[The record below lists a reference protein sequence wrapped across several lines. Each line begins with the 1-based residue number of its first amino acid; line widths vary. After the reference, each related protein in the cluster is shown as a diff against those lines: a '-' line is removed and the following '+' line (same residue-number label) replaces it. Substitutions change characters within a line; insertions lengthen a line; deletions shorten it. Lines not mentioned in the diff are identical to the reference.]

1 MKKIAL
7 LFICLSMIFTGCSSS
22 VSSSPDS
29 DDSSD
34 PGSGNTRPAETDAAD
49 TDGSSVIVKE
59 ILGKLPLSL
68 EEFENNQRNT
78 NNAHYL
84 RNIRSLDE
92 SDMAGIQATGYHQE
106 FGNQIAWLLVILKN
120 DIKAALTDS
129 QINTLFTLPQNFAIS
144 DATDTKLRAMGMGNS
159 DITYA
164 NQICKGSKLKITYDE
179 EAELFK
185 VYWYF
190 PDYNSPLLISGIYES
205 NIISELFFITKVIPA
220 NGFLLQRYF
229 KSGDEYVLFT
239 RQVKNNGCVQ
249 TFIDVKNNN
258 DLSSYCLGAEY
269 NDSQAQSAT
278 PQQLQT
284 AREGRSVAF
293 KSGNIKASFTTHLNA
308 FENKEYYRILD
319 NNNFV
324 IIDIE
329 YRENNSA
336 YELKI
341 PLNFIETS
349 KEISIDESNHFYVD
363 YVESESANNQA
374 VGYFEYR
381 EFEWCNANIP
391 CYVLQSDSASTFNL
405 EDGFTFTQADN
416 VEQAINRINTMRG
429 QFGTSYITDK
439 ISSDNTI
446 SELVNELDTW
456 VNSLN

>member
-84 RNIRSLDE
+84 RNIRPLDE
-92 SDMAGIQATGYHQE
+92 SDRAGIQGTGFHQE

-129 QINTLFTLPQNFAIS
+129 KINTLFTLPQNFAIS

-179 EAELFK
+179 EVELFK
-185 VYWYF
+185 VYWYL

-205 NIISELFFITKVIPA
+205 NIISELFFITKVIPS

-278 PQQLQT
+278 PQELQT

-324 IIDIE
+324 IIDI

-363 YVESESANNQA
+363 YDVSNDLD
-374 VGYFEYR
+374 YRIFER
-381 EFEWCNANIP
+381 RDERVP
-391 CYVLQSDSASTFNL
+391 CYVIQSNSTSTFNMA
-405 EDGFTFTQADN
+405 DGFTFTQADN